1 MMENKLDGNAAGG
14 MLQEV
19 FPFEITTAEG
29 ACNQCG
35 ATNPVG
41 ALSVYMHGMG
51 VVIRCPDCD
60 NVLMRLVHARGRYW
74 LDMRG
79 MRVLCFKPS

>member
-29 ACNQCG
+29 SCNRCG
-35 ATNPVG
+35 ATNQVG
-41 ALSVYMHGMG
+41 ALSAYMHGMG
-51 VVIRCPDCD
+51 VVMRCPECD
-60 NVLMRLVHARGRYW
+60 NVLIHLVHAQGQYW

-79 MRVLCFKPS
+79 IRVLRFKSS